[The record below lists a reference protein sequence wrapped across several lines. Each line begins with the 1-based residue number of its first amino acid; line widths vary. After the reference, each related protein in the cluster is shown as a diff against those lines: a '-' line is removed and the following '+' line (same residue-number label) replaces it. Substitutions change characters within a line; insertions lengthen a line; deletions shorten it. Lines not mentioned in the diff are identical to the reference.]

1 VAKAQFL
8 ILAGT
13 QRADCS
19 LIDPKT
25 NALGHAV
32 VLVRGCSS
40 LASFPERA
48 AEQNCARQP
57 PRLGLPGRRKT
68 RMPISR
74 REWLVAA
81 CAAGINVAAAGR
93 SRSARAQSPVVLRV
107 STSAAVDENSA
118 HHLWFQKFAANV
130 KDALGDRVKFDYFP
144 NSQLGKEAD
153 IVEQVKIGSTDL
165 MITGSSIWATVAPEL
180 GMLDLGYMFDS
191 YDHASKAIDNG
202 VDRDLA
208 KILRDRTGVSIIA
221 WGFHFGARSVYTK
234 LPVKQLADLKGVK
247 LRVLPAPAF
256 IETFKVMG
264 AIPTPIPV
272 NELYTALQTGVV
284 DGYEHDPGTTISM
297 KLYEVVKYG
306 FLTEHL
312 FSPMCVFL
320 GKRGLD
326 KIPADAR
333 PGFLR
338 AAADATIWE
347 RGIAAA
353 KTKSSMQ
360 ELERLGITYTPM
372 PTQERRA
379 MQNEMATRLYAPFA
393 EKYPATK
400 TIFAAI
406 AAART

>member
-1 VAKAQFL
+1 M
-8 ILAGT
+8 T
-13 QRADCS
+13 
-19 LIDPKT
+19 
-25 NALGHAV
+25 
-32 VLVRGCSS
+32 
-40 LASFPERA
+40 
-48 AEQNCARQP
+48 
-57 PRLGLPGRRKT
+57 
-68 RMPISR
+68 PISR
-74 REWLVAA
+74 RQLLDT
-81 CAAGINVAAAGR
+81 AAGAATATAVL
-93 SRSARAQSPVVLRV
+93 RSAHAQSPVALRV
-107 STSAAVDENSA
+107 STSATVDENSA
-118 HHLWFQKFAANV
+118 HHLWFQKLTANV
-130 KDALGDRVKFDYFP
+130 NDALGDRVRFDYFP

-153 IVEQVKIGSTDL
+153 IVEQVKIGSIDL

-191 YDHASKAIDNG
+191 YDHASKAIDGG
-202 VDRDLA
+202 VDRDLG
-208 KILRDRTGVSIIA
+208 KLLRDRTGVSIIA

-234 LPVKQLADLKGVK
+234 APVKQLADLKGVK

-297 KLYEVVKYG
+297 KLYEVVKHG

-320 GKRGLD
+320 GRRGLD
-326 KIPADAR
+326 KIPPDAR
-333 PGFLR
+333 PAFLK
-338 AAADATIWE
+338 AASDATVWE

-360 ELERLGITYTPM
+360 DLERLGMTYTPM
-372 PTQERRA
+372 PTHERRA
-379 MQNEMATRLYAPFA
+379 MQVEMATRLYTPFA

-400 TIFAAI
+400 PIFAAI
-406 AAART
+406 AAARA